1 MEIGTLASIFTT
13 LYFFYHTVVRPGRW
27 GAFFAKLAVG
37 LALYSIPLAL
47 LIDST
52 ERDGDIQIAMA
63 TSLLSSTGMFL
74 FIDWTLQWQTIF
86 RHAFYM
92 VIFQTLTTIYV
103 LYSSHDGL
111 KLRHAT
117 FLVRRF
123 PRMVINFWIVTL
135 PETVLPAIK
144 MALQYFY
151 LKHTTNIDD
160 LQAEPKTTLPVVYP
174 DGTTTT
180 III

>member
-13 LYFFYHTVVRPGRW
+13 LYFFYHAVVRPGRW
-27 GAFFAKLAVG
+27 GMFFAKLGVG

-52 ERDGDIQIAMA
+52 ERDGDIQLAMA
-63 TSLLSSTGMFL
+63 TSLLSSTGLFL
-74 FIDWTLQWQTIF
+74 FIDWTRQWQTIF
-86 RHAFYM
+86 RHALYM
-92 VIFQTLTTIYV
+92 ILFQSATTIYV
-103 LYSSHDGL
+103 LYSNHDGL

-123 PRMVINFWIVTL
+123 PRMLVNFWMVTL

-144 MALQYFY
+144 MSLQYLY
-151 LKHTTNIDD
+151 LQNKSNIDE
-160 LQAEPKTTLPVVYP
+160 LQADPKITLPIQYP

-180 III
+180 ILI